1 MSKAYPKKFR
11 GIIKVYVPVI
21 DWNTPNAWNLDEI
34 NSILKTDKV
43 KNEIS
48 EMANSIFKISE
59 NFIVRLL
66 AKNEVDDWMDPDDP
80 YVLEFGLVYDE
91 EDRYEDAMSTQ
102 VFNGPWIYAFVAQ
115 LKEYM
120 KEKEIADMNLA
131 DTYYFFHKGFLR
143 NSF

>member
-91 EDRYEDAMSTQ
+91 EDRYEDD
-102 VFNGPWIYAFVAQ
+102 
-115 LKEYM
+115 EYSG
-120 KEKEIADMNLA
+120 L
-131 DTYYFFHKGFLR
+131 
-143 NSF
+143 